1 MNPLAD
7 FLEQLLRS
15 GRVVFDAPPT
25 PERAHLPPAQRV
37 LERAFADQAR
47 TLAGPALPFQPAV
60 ALACAEL
67 VRQSCWFLVRHDE
80 PVETVLPRLELPPPA
95 NAAEHWSGDLLLR
108 YLPQIHRRARAL
120 APADPFGDA
129 LAQRLRE
136 WPLSGVLGDVAD
148 APVAPPAFDGHSG
161 LLLLYAERLVQH
173 PKPDWLPAGRGR
185 EYVELVCQE
194 LGAPGVHLLQRLLP
208 PDREEI
214 VQDAQS

>member
-1 MNPLAD
+1 MTTLAD

-15 GRVVFDAPPT
+15 GRVVFAAPPPAGHAPT
-25 PERAHLPPAQRV
+25 ADAQRV

-47 TLAGPALPFQPAV
+47 TLAGPALPFQPDV

-67 VRQSCWFLVRHDE
+67 VRLSCWFLVRRDE
-80 PVETVLPRLELPPPA
+80 PANKVLPWLKLPTPTS
-95 NAAEHWSGDLLLR
+95 AAEHWSGDLLLR
-108 YLPQIHRRARAL
+108 YLPQIYRRARAL

-129 LAQRLRE
+129 LALRLRE

-148 APVAPPAFDGHSG
+148 GPLPPPDFEGHPG
-161 LLLLYAERLVQH
+161 LLLLYAERLARH

-194 LGAPGVHLLQRLLP
+194 LGAPGVHLLRRLLP
-208 PDREEI
+208 PERAESI
-214 VQDAQS
+214 PDAQS